1 MLIRAR
7 GVISIAK
14 RTYEYAEPL
23 ALLHC
28 SCSSQL
34 PRQSNLAHIFLLTR
48 MSGLQTLKAAILVVS
63 DTASQDASTDRVLPA
78 LKDCF
83 AAATSAQWEVQLTEI
98 VPDEVSAIKDF
109 VERWS
114 DHDDAVHL
122 IVTSGGTGFAVK
134 DKTPE
139 VC

>member
-1 MLIRAR
+1 M
-7 GVISIAK
+7 
-14 RTYEYAEPL
+14 
-23 ALLHC
+23 
-28 SCSSQL
+28 
-34 PRQSNLAHIFLLTR
+34 SNP
-48 MSGLQTLKAAILVVS
+48 QTLKAAILVVS

-78 LKDCF
+78 LKECF

-98 VPDEVSAIKDF
+98 VPDEVSAIKAF
-109 VERWS
+109 IERWS
-114 DHDDAVHL
+114 DQEDAVNL